1 MSADTSAAS
10 ADARRELADANRI
23 LAHLGVVD
31 AFGHASVRAP
41 GRTDAFLLAR
51 SMAPALVGEADVMT
65 LGLDGE
71 TLGGD
76 ARRSYVERFIH
87 AEIYRGRPDV
97 GAVVHSHSPAVIPFG
112 VVAQVAFRPIHHM
125 AAGQG
130 RAVPVFDIRDAG
142 GDGTDLLVRDPA
154 TGAALARTLG
164 AASSV
169 LMRGHGITVAAATL
183 REAVFVAAYAEQNA
197 RLQAAALALGPVT
210 YLSDAEVDAAWAT
223 NRAQVDRAWAL
234 WLRDAA
240 PAAP

>member
-1 MSADTSAAS
+1 MSPADADPD

-31 AFGHASVRAP
+31 GFGHASVRAP
-41 GRTDAFLLAR
+41 GRDDAFLLSR
-51 SMAPALVGEADVMT
+51 SMAPATVGEADVMV

-71 TLGGD
+71 ALGGD
-76 ARRSYVERFIH
+76 ERRSYLERFIH
-87 AEIYRGRPDV
+87 AEIYRSRPDV

-112 VVAQVAFRPIHHM
+112 VVAHATLRPIYHM
-125 AAGQG
+125 AAGLG
-130 RAVPVFDIRDAG
+130 RAVPVFEIRDAG
-142 GDGTDLLVRDPA
+142 GDGTDMLVRDAA

-164 AASSV
+164 AATTV

-197 RLQAAALALGPVT
+197 RLQSAALALGPVT
-210 YLSDAEVDAAWAT
+210 YLSDAEIDAAWAS
-223 NRAQVDRAWAL
+223 NRAQVDRAWTL

-240 PAAP
+240 P